1 MGTTIVTIAG
11 VDSDT
16 GVASSRA
23 HVAEHKRGRL
33 EAQRLAA
40 ARGEHEQ
47 AVATLEDRVHRLALQ
62 WAEVGE
68 APDAVQRV
76 AQRGVERADYDF
88 LGYRVAT

>member
-1 MGTTIVTIAG
+1 MGTTTVTI
-11 VDSDT
+11 VDGGSGT

-23 HVAEHKRGRL
+23 DIAEHKRRRL
-33 EAQRLAA
+33 EAERLAA

-47 AVATLEDRVHRLALQ
+47 AVATLEDRVHGLALQ
-62 WAEVGE
+62 WAEIGK

-76 AQRGVERADYDF
+76 AQWGVERADYDF